1 MIKKP
6 LITGIGEALYD
17 LLPIGP
23 VLGGAPL
30 NAALQ
35 AHQIGL
41 YLGGQGVMV
50 SRIGQDELGSSLIKK
65 LQEHGMDHT
74 FLQQDTNA
82 DTGTVNITLNG
93 TEPEYEITENVAWDN
108 LEWSEQLSNL
118 ANRCDAICFGTLG
131 QRLEPAKSTIQK
143 FIRTA
148 TQANR
153 LLDVNLRQ
161 KYFSR
166 DILDVGFQSAS
177 IVKMNEAELPIVS
190 AILNLPKN
198 KSTIPK
204 IIDHYSLDL
213 FVLTRGKLGTKI
225 YSHDEIVEGIPAYFS
240 PEEKADSVGAGDACS
255 AAILHGVVRGWNLQK
270 IANLANQLGAYVASR
285 SGATP
290 KLPLEILSE
299 WKT

>member
-1 MIKKP
+1 MTNNP

-17 LLPIGP
+17 LLPVGP

-35 AHQIGL
+35 AQQIGL
-41 YLGGQGVMV
+41 YLGGHAVMV
-50 SRIGQDELGSSLIKK
+50 SRIGQDELGRSLTKRLK
-65 LQEHGMDHT
+65 EHGMDHT

-82 DTGTVNITLNG
+82 STGTVNITLNG
-93 TEPEYEITENVAWDN
+93 TEPKYEITENVAWDK
-108 LEWSEQLSNL
+108 LEWSESLSNL
-118 ANRCDAICFGTLG
+118 ADSCNAVCFGTLG

-148 TQANR
+148 TQATR
-153 LLDVNLRQ
+153 LFDVNLRQ
-161 KYFSR
+161 KYFSK
-166 DILDVGFQSAS
+166 DILDVGFHSAS
-177 IVKMNEAELPIVS
+177 IVKMNEEEMPIVS
-190 AILNLPKN
+190 TILSISKD
-198 KSTIPK
+198 KSTIPQ

-255 AAILHGVVRGWNLQK
+255 AAILHGVARSWPLQK
-270 IANLANQLGAYVASR
+270 TANLANQLGAYVASR

-290 KLPLEILSE
+290 NLPPEILSE
-299 WKT
+299 WQT

>member
-1 MIKKP
+1 MTKKP

-17 LLPIGP
+17 LLPVGP

-41 YLGGQGVMV
+41 YLGGHGVMV
-50 SRIGQDELGSSLIKK
+50 SRIGQDELGRSLIKRIK
-65 LQEHGMDHT
+65 EHGMDHT
-74 FLQQDTNA
+74 FLQKDTNSG
-82 DTGTVNITLNG
+82 TGTVNITLNG
-93 TEPEYEITENVAWDN
+93 TEPEYEITENVAWDK
-108 LEWSEQLSNL
+108 LEWSESLSNL

-153 LLDVNLRQ
+153 LFDVNLRQ

-166 DILDVGFQSAS
+166 DILDVGFHSAS

-190 AILNLPKN
+190 ATLSLPED
-198 KSTIPK
+198 KSTIPQ
-204 IIDHYSLDL
+204 IIDRYSLDL

-225 YSHDEIVEGIPAYFS
+225 YSLDEIVEGMPAYFN

-255 AAILHGVVRGWNLQK
+255 AAILHGVVRDWPLQK
-270 IANLANQLGAYVASR
+270 TANLANQLGAYVASR

-290 KLPLEILSE
+290 NLPLEILSE
-299 WKT
+299 WQT